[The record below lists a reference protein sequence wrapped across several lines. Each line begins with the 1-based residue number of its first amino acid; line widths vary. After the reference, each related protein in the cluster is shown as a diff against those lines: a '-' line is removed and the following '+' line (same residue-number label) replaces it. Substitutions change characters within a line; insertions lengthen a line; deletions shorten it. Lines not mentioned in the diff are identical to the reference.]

1 MPKVSILFTLFDSI
15 IRHQCMSFIWHYSH
29 FAAPWMVSVPI
40 FPHCIHKRDNALDN
54 KGSKTAGSLV
64 VLRSQLSGSRVK
76 IVGQSMH
83 FIQFK
88 FWSKGNKDGKHVW
101 SLVQAELH

>member
-1 MPKVSILFTLFDSI
+1 
-15 IRHQCMSFIWHYSH
+15 MSFIWHYSH

-54 KGSKTAGSLV
+54 KGSKTAVSLV
-64 VLRSQLSGSRVK
+64 VLRSQLSG
-76 IVGQSMH
+76 MH